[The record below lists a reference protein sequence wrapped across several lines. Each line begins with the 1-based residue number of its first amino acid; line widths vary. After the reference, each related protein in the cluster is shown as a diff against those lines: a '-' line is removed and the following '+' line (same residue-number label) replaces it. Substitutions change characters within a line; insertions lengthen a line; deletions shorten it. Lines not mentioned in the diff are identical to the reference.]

1 MNANANETFVKGMH
15 VAQMDDTQESIKQ
28 SRKEK
33 LGLENKIRTYH
44 FKNNENQLICTKKI
58 IKMVNVDLPI
68 LCSFT
73 TQQPM

>member
-1 MNANANETFVKGMH
+1 MH

-44 FKNNENQLICTKKI
+44 FKNNENQLICTKKNHQNGQCRSSYTMQFYNI
-58 IKMVNVDLPI
+58 AANVTDL
-68 LCSFT
+68 
-73 TQQPM
+73 